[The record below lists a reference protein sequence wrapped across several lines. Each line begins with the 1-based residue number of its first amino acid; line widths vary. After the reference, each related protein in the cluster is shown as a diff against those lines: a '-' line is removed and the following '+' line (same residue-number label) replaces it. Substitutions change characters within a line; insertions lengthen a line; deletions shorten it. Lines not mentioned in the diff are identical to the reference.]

1 MLITPF
7 PFFSVVSKEDWE
19 LSLPEGSLEV
29 EKKPEEL
36 PNTPVNK
43 VVKRS
48 TGVNR
53 ITILYLYINRYSTGT
68 LVGIYTFVSLVSH
81 RSGRV
86 EFRISNICFDFFKCT
101 FQVYICIT
109 YYITSFSYLIFI
121 LVASDSKTVSS
132 VTDVH
137 TSETGSNPP
146 VARCMI

>member
-19 LSLPEGSLEV
+19 SSLPEGSLEV

-68 LVGIYTFVSLVSH
+68 IVGIYTFISLV
-81 RSGRV
+81 
-86 EFRISNICFDFFKCT
+86 N
-101 FQVYICIT
+101 
-109 YYITSFSYLIFI
+109 FSSIW
-121 LVASDSKTVSS
+121 TCR
-132 VTDVH
+132 
-137 TSETGSNPP
+137 N
-146 VARCMI
+146 

>member
-19 LSLPEGSLEV
+19 SSLPEGSLEV

-53 ITILYLYINRYSTGT
+53 ITILYLYINT
-68 LVGIYTFVSLVSH
+68 YTFMPLVSH
-81 RSGRV
+81 
-86 EFRISNICFDFFKCT
+86 
-101 FQVYICIT
+101 
-109 YYITSFSYLIFI
+109 
-121 LVASDSKTVSS
+121 
-132 VTDVH
+132 
-137 TSETGSNPP
+137 
-146 VARCMI
+146 